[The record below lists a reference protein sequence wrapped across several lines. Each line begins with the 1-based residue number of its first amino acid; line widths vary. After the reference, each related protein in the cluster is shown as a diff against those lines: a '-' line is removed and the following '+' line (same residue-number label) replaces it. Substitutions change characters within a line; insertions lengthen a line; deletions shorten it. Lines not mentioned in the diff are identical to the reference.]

1 MMKCMALWVNPNV
14 FLFGVFGVLSR
25 PYMDKPWFLNVWRW
39 GGGGGNPQAKESEPQ
54 LLFFLGSLFS
64 FFNRCPFYSGY
75 LYLLCSVS
83 ICGCFLE
90 TCPFHLNHFVVDIN
104 WLILLPYLVRH
115 HLRREFL
122 VRNRLLGGSVGWTN
136 DTT

>member
-1 MMKCMALWVNPNV
+1 MYGSLGESECVPFWCFWCFESAFHGQALVSEC
-14 FLFGVFGVLSR
+14 LA
-25 PYMDKPWFLNVWRW
+25 W
-39 GGGGGNPQAKESEPQ
+39 GGWDPQAKESEPQ

-90 TCPFHLNHFVVDIN
+90 TCPFYLSHFVVDIN